1 MNMKSDKIPKEIP
14 VAQTRL
20 ENESIRKSLLNQKG
34 NLLLILG
41 AVVMIL
47 VVFGA
52 GAYVLLGTR
61 NNSLKSSSNPTVSPN
76 GNLDKETV
84 VNNAIMKND
93 AIKKDTVNHVNS
105 LMKQFYVQNGAYPK
119 NLIDLR
125 TMFNIDDGDLKLYS
139 NPPFYFTSNGTSYEY
154 YAKLNTGENFKG
166 DTEGTNKNLDASIQ
180 VDVNQI
186 VQAVNIFYSDMKRL
200 PKTLDEISTLPDLS
214 YFKVK
219 NNPITGKPYTYTPKS
234 DGTGFTVSGT
244 LSNGNEYKQDIPIN

>member
-1 MNMKSDKIPKEIP
+1 MENVNKQQVSVPEETNQSINPSSINPPGRSKKFIAIFL
-14 VAQTRL
+14 VAL
-20 ENESIRKSLLNQKG
+20 ALLTLG
-34 NLLLILG
+34 GIYLLFE
-41 AVVMIL
+41 A
-47 VVFGA
+47 
-52 GAYVLLGTR
+52 R
-61 NNSLKSSSNPTVSPN
+61 NNSLKSSSTPPVNPNSS
-76 GNLDKETV
+76 LDKETV
-84 VNNAIMKND
+84 VNNAVMKDD
-93 AIKKDTVNHVNS
+93 AIKKETVNHVNS
-105 LMKQFYVQNGAYPK
+105 LMKQYYVQNGRYPK

-125 TMFNIDDGDLKLYS
+125 TMFNIDDSDLKLYS

-186 VQAVNIFYSDMKRL
+186 VQAVNIFYFDKKRL

-219 NNPITGKPYTYTPKS
+219 NNPITGKSYTYAPKS

-244 LSNGNEYKQDIPIN
+244 LSNGSEYKQDIPIN

>member
-1 MNMKSDKIPKEIP
+1 METDKIPQEVP
-14 VAQTRL
+14 MTQTPL
-20 ENESIRKSLLNQKG
+20 ENEQIHKSFLNQKG
-34 NLLLILG
+34 NFLLIL
-41 AVVMIL
+41 AAIVIIL
-47 VVFGA
+47 VVLGA
-52 GAYVLLGTR
+52 GGYILLGTR
-61 NNSLKSSSNPTVSPN
+61 NNSLKSSSIPTVSPKSS
-76 GNLDKETV
+76 LDKERV
-84 VNNAIMKND
+84 VNNAVMKMKDD
-93 AIKKDTVNHVNS
+93 AIKKETVNNVNS
-105 LMKQFYVQNGAYPK
+105 LMKQYYVQNGTYPK

-186 VQAVNIFYSDMKRL
+186 VQAVNIFYFDTKRL

-219 NNPITGKPYTYTPKS
+219 NNPITGKPYTYAPKS
-234 DGTGFTVSGT
+234 DGTGFIVSGT
-244 LSNGNEYKQDIPIN
+244 LSNGSEYKQDIPIN